1 MKAAS
6 AKAEAIEDATNGVRD
21 ASEALRAV
29 EARKRELIEMTADS
43 SGFIEQLEAAM
54 ASGDVQ
60 VMQRMLKED
69 RSREQP
75 RTILSSN

>member
-1 MKAAS
+1 
-6 AKAEAIEDATNGVRD
+6 
-21 ASEALRAV
+21 
-29 EARKRELIEMTADS
+29 MTADS